1 MHLKMSERLSVKDQA
16 QALSHWIVDV
26 EILGREQRRIDVEG
40 TEIPKVV

>member
-26 EILGREQRRIDVEG
+26 EIFGREQRRIDIEG
-40 TEIPKVV
+40 AEIPKFV